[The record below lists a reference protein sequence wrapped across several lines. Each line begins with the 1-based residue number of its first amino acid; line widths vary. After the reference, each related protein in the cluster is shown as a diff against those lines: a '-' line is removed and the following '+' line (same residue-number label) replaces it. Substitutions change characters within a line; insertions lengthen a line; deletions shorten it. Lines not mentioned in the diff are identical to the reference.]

1 MTAFTLED
9 ACIAYSGNQVVHDV
23 TLNLKEGRLLAL
35 LGPSGC
41 GKSTLLRAVA
51 GLLPLSAGRIVFGDR
66 DVTRLAPRR
75 RNVGLVFQDHLLFPH
90 LTLLENVAY
99 GLRARRI
106 GTAKARFRALEMLDL
121 VGLAHRKDDHPS
133 DLSGGQSQ
141 RVALAR
147 ALAVDPS
154 VLLLDEPFSAL
165 DVDLRAAMREE
176 VRRIVTEAGATTIM
190 VTHDREEAMDIADE
204 VALLSDGRLIEHG
217 PVRELYESPSNPYT
231 ASFFSRANL
240 IPAVAGAAGDAQVLG
255 WRTFVRGSV
264 QEGPATIAVRPEA
277 FSLVAPNAGIP
288 AVLESVKWMG
298 DHVATSW
305 RSVDESAVTL
315 RVSLDAE
322 PDIEVGHVAGLR
334 FAERDAVRVA

>member
-1 MTAFTLED
+1 MTAFSLDD

-23 TLNLKEGRLLAL
+23 SLSLGEGRLLAL

-51 GLLPLSAGRIVFGDR
+51 GLLPLSSGRIVFGDR
-66 DVTRLAPRR
+66 DVTRTAPRH

-99 GLRARRI
+99 GLRSRRAP
-106 GTAKARFRALEMLDL
+106 GAKARALEMLDL

-147 ALAVDPS
+147 ALAVDPA

-204 VALLSDGRLIEHG
+204 VALLSDGRLVEHG
-217 PVRELYESPSNPYT
+217 TVRDLYESPENPYT
-231 ASFFSRANL
+231 ASFFSRSNL
-240 IPAVAGAAGDAQVLG
+240 LPAVATASGQASVLG
-255 WRTFVRGSV
+255 WRTPVRGSAAGV
-264 QEGPATIAVRPEA
+264 GPATVAVRPEA
-277 FSLVAPNAGIP
+277 FAVGAVASGIP

-298 DHVATSW
+298 DRVATRW
-305 RSVDESAVTL
+305 RAVDESDLTL
-315 RVSLDAE
+315 RVSLTSE
-322 PDIEVGHVAGLR
+322 PSVEVGQMAGLS
-334 FAERDAVRVA
+334 FAEKDAVRVA